1 MASRLSLSRRHV
13 LRGML
18 GGAAISLG
26 LPVFEAQMNS
36 AGRAWANGS
45 GFPRRFGLFFWGNGN
60 LPDRWNPTTTGAD
73 YELSE
78 QLAPLAAVREHMTV
92 ITGMSVMTGNVIPHG
107 SGPAGFLGGAPLI
120 PRGGDN
126 YTFAGPSIDQVIARE
141 IGGETRFRSIEF
153 GAAARSGLSYNG
165 PDSINPPEQS
175 PFELFE
181 RIFGADFR
189 APGEEAIIDPTIALR
204 RSVLDAVLEDA
215 RDLQRGL
222 GANDRARLDQHLS
235 GIRDLENRLAR
246 LEADPPN
253 LASCRRPEAPEPH
266 YPDFDGRPQLS
277 AKNRAM
283 CDVIALAAACDQTR
297 VFSNW
302 FSFPVNN
309 LLFQGAEAGHHQL
322 THDEPGDQPQVH
334 AIVLQLMAELRYFVQ
349 ALQAIPEGDGT
360 LLDNTALLA
369 TSCVSLGRTH
379 SLDEYPI
386 LLFGRAGGAL
396 RNGFHYRPSSRDNA
410 SKVML
415 TLMRAVGVTAP
426 SFGQEGGFTTD
437 TVDALEA

>member
-153 GAAARSGLSYNG
+153 GAAVCFGLSYNG
-165 PDSINPPEQS
+165 PDSINPPE
-175 PFELFE
+175 
-181 RIFGADFR
+181 
-189 APGEEAIIDPTIALR
+189 
-204 RSVLDAVLEDA
+204 
-215 RDLQRGL
+215 
-222 GANDRARLDQHLS
+222 
-235 GIRDLENRLAR
+235 
-246 LEADPPN
+246 
-253 LASCRRPEAPEPH
+253 
-266 YPDFDGRPQLS
+266 
-277 AKNRAM
+277 
-283 CDVIALAAACDQTR
+283 
-297 VFSNW
+297 
-302 FSFPVNN
+302 
-309 LLFQGAEAGHHQL
+309 
-322 THDEPGDQPQVH
+322 
-334 AIVLQLMAELRYFVQ
+334 
-349 ALQAIPEGDGT
+349 
-360 LLDNTALLA
+360 
-369 TSCVSLGRTH
+369 
-379 SLDEYPI
+379 
-386 LLFGRAGGAL
+386 
-396 RNGFHYRPSSRDNA
+396 
-410 SKVML
+410 
-415 TLMRAVGVTAP
+415 
-426 SFGQEGGFTTD
+426 
-437 TVDALEA
+437 